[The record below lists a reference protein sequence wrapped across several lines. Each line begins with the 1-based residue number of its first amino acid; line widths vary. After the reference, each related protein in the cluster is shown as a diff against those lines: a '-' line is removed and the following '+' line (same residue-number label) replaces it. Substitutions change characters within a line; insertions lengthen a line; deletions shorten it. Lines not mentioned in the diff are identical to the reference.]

1 MVDLEK
7 LALQRDRGYLVR
19 LVVLLVVGVLVSIFL
34 FAWLTGSG
42 TRGCVSETIGGTEQ
56 NPAGSSP

>member
-42 TRGCVSETIGGTEQ
+42 TRGCVSESIGGTEQ
-56 NPAGSSP
+56 KPAAPAP